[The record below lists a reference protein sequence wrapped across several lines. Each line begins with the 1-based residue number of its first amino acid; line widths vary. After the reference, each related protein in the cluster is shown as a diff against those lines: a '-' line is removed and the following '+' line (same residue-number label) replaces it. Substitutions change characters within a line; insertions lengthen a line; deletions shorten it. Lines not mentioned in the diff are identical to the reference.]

1 MKKENLEKIYT
12 EMVASGE
19 IDMYPSTRGYHTTT
33 NPYLQE
39 YATDEAHKRTTPTYG
54 LEIETYNTSDGER
67 ENMARFIQG
76 YLTWNCQRDS
86 SVHYGVDSCEIITQ
100 PKTMA
105 RWLEDQDQIKQLFK
119 LLSISG
125 FEINDSCGLHIHV
138 NNKALGE
145 EQKDIE
151 MVQLKMDL
159 ILENYKKEFTTFSR
173 RSGDSINHY
182 TGFVSAKANSKKK
195 TFFDIINIKKYKSG
209 RYYAIN
215 TENTKTTEI
224 RLFASTLD
232 PDVLYACIQMVDNL
246 VHIAKNE
253 DLTKISFDDI
263 VNYNVNYKELIS
275 YCNKNKIHNKRK
287 IIDKT
292 YIEQIKALRND
303 KKILKDNAEYNEMRN
318 NIAIILSE
326 NISLMERIKEQ
337 YDTLY
342 VVKSNFNYIVS
353 DNFLDNT
360 LYRKLKQFN
369 NALSNYKLETLT
381 NGKQKRVFFNNDTK
395 KETIKLYR
403 EILKD
408 IKEMEGN

>member
-1 MKKENLEKIYT
+1 MKNENLEKIYN
-12 EMVASGE
+12 EMVESGN
-19 IDMYPSTRGYHTTT
+19 INLYPSTRGYHTTT
-33 NPYLQE
+33 NSYLQE
-39 YATDEAHKRTTPTYG
+39 YATDETHKRTTPTYG
-54 LEIETYNTSDGER
+54 LEIETYNTSNSDR

-76 YLTWNCQRDS
+76 YLKWNCQRDS
-86 SVHYGVDSCEIITQ
+86 SVHYGDDSCEIITQ

-105 RWLEDQDQIKQLFK
+105 RWSEDQDQIKQLFN
-119 LLSISG
+119 LLVKND

-138 NNKALGE
+138 NNKALGKDA
-145 EQKDIE
+145 KDIE
-151 MVQLKMDL
+151 TVQLKMDL

-195 TFFDIINIKKYKSG
+195 TFYDIINIKKYKSG

-246 VHIAKNE
+246 VHIAKDE

-263 VNYNVNYKELIS
+263 VNYNNNYKELIL
-275 YCNKNKIHNKRK
+275 YCNQNKIHNKRK

-318 NIAIILSE
+318 HIAIILGE
-326 NISLMERIKEQ
+326 NLSLMESIKKQ
-337 YDTLY
+337 YDQLY
-342 VVKSNFNYIVS
+342 NVKCNFNYIVS
-353 DNFLDNT
+353 DNFLDKT
-360 LYRKLKQFN
+360 LYRKLKQFD

-381 NGKQKRVFFNNDTK
+381 TGKQKRVFYDNNTK
-395 KETIKLYR
+395 KETISLYR